1 MSSVFVCASLVL
13 VISTFIMSLGCSST
27 DSCCSFLWPVWL
39 GCCFPLGGYGGA
51 LFLLLMIRL
60 YVLRTVLLFYL
71 AVIGLSLSEMNV
83 NLAAWLA
90 RVSSTHPRDSRKLNL
105 SFGDAQMPRIWREG
119 NGLKLGM
126 GSISSRLIL
135 IFGAQTLGAFNRAL
149 NPKPSGLNPCPKP
162 FP

>member
-1 MSSVFVCASLVL
+1 MCVVGTGHFNIYYV
-13 VISTFIMSLGCSST
+13 TR
-27 DSCCSFLWPVWL
+27 
-39 GCCFPLGGYGGA
+39 
-51 LFLLLMIRL
+51 LFLNRQLLQFSLACMAWLSLSFGEGIWGGSLFLLMIRF